1 MAGIDGRAIKAHVL
15 SAYQDPTSRIV
26 LLGIGEGGIG
36 CRIDAT
42 PQTIADIDGKP
53 HTLSAGE
60 FTRLMLSYGAYPV
73 DSKVNDTGKGPGWW
87 GR

>member
-15 SAYQDPTSRIV
+15 SAYKDHTSRIV

-42 PQTIADIDGKP
+42 QQTIADIDGKP
-53 HTLSAGE
+53 HTLSTGE
-60 FTRLMLSYGAYPV
+60 FTRLMLAYGAYYKALW
-73 DSKVNDTGKGPGWW
+73 DQLKHGD
-87 GR
+87 